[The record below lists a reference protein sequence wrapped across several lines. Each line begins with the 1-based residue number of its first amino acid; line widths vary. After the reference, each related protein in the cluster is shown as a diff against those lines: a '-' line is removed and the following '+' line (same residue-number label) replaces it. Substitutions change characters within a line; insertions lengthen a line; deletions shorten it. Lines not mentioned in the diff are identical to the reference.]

1 MLPQVKLNDFIHAV
15 SIPDTVESIPRF
27 SKSIFRTKSRFPWI
41 YLVLP
46 MIFRTLSF
54 LEIPDGI
61 LGTNS
66 ASFQKFAL
74 DFSNLKIREQR
85 KTGPSQM
92 YYWLSL

>member
-46 MIFRTLSF
+46 MIFRTLDF
-54 LEIPDGI
+54 WKFRTGFYEQI
-61 LGTNS
+61 LLP
-66 ASFQKFAL
+66 FK
-74 DFSNLKIREQR
+74 NLHSISR
-85 KTGPSQM
+85 T
-92 YYWLSL
+92 